1 MPLDIKGGSIRP
13 ENAGN
18 RYDAVFTDKKDN
30 SILDPSQFLN
40 LLVTQMQ
47 NQDFMNPM
55 DDTQYITQM
64 AQFSNMQQMQQM
76 TEYSKTN
83 YALSLVGK
91 NVTASRMT
99 TGGGLDTVTGTVDKV
114 SLVNNEYIIYVSG
127 KRYNLSQIMS
137 IENGKATAGGGNSGD
152 STAKPPFDA
161 SQLPVEKGEITST
174 SAEISW
180 KIPTEDETILK
191 GMKYTVYYSEKGPF
205 DKLEDVEK
213 GTKFGSAQENLT
225 KEKITG
231 LSPDKTYYINVV
243 ATDAKGN
250 KSIYKTLEIK
260 TLPEEQKA

>member
-1 MPLDIKGGSIRP
+1 MPLDIQSGSVRP

-18 RYDAVFTDKKDN
+18 QYDAVFTDKKDN

-40 LLVTQMQ
+40 LLITQMQ

-91 NVTASRMT
+91 TVTASRMT
-99 TGGGLDTVTGTVDKV
+99 TGGDLDTVTGVVDKV

-137 IENGKATAGGGNSGD
+137 IENGKPAEGGENGGNSGD
-152 STAKPPFDA
+152 STVKPPFDA
-161 SQLPVEKGEITST
+161 SQIPVEKGEITST
-174 SAEISW
+174 TAEISW

-191 GMKYTVYYSEKGPF
+191 GMK
-205 DKLEDVEK
+205 
-213 GTKFGSAQENLT
+213 
-225 KEKITG
+225 
-231 LSPDKTYYINVV
+231 
-243 ATDAKGN
+243 
-250 KSIYKTLEIK
+250 
-260 TLPEEQKA
+260 